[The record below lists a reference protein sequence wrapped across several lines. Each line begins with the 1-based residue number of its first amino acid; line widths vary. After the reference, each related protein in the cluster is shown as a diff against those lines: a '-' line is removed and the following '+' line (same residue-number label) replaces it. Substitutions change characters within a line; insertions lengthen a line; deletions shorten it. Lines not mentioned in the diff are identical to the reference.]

1 MKKIFITT
9 FLVIVLLLG
18 YYVAM
23 VGVLKGW
30 MNNFCQRKYCLEFLS
45 LGDYLSILI
54 AVIGLVFVVQSL
66 DAWKEQDKFLNARN
80 ICNQLIKFQD
90 LCEFDLILLIQ
101 EKQNEINQLASL
113 EEQRKFLKNTFF
125 ELGLFQINQE
135 LDERLRQSNCLYK
148 SELNEIYKVLN
159 QCLNKMFTNI
169 ENEKRSFHNIDSFL
183 NRAIRDDIKEVN
195 NKLMQITQKLNKK
208 IN

>member
-1 MKKIFITT
+1 
-9 FLVIVLLLG
+9 
-18 YYVAM
+18 
-23 VGVLKGW
+23 
-30 MNNFCQRKYCLEFLS
+30 
-45 LGDYLSILI
+45 
-54 AVIGLVFVVQSL
+54 
-66 DAWKEQDKFLNARN
+66 
-80 ICNQLIKFQD
+80 
-90 LCEFDLILLIQ
+90 
-101 EKQNEINQLASL
+101 
-113 EEQRKFLKNTFF
+113 
-125 ELGLFQINQE
+125 LGLFQINQE

>member
-1 MKKIFITT
+1 
-9 FLVIVLLLG
+9 VII
-18 YYVAM
+18 Y
-23 VGVLKGW
+23 
-30 MNNFCQRKYCLEFLS
+30 Q
-45 LGDYLSILI
+45 
-54 AVIGLVFVVQSL
+54 FVVQSL